1 MSPNSLT
8 HSARLM
14 LALILA
20 LPGIGNALPED
31 REQAIQIESNRA
43 IRDEKAGTMI
53 YIGNVELVQGSF
65 KMLADRLEIY
75 TLDNNEVERII
86 GYGTPAYVEQ
96 KPSADKPV
104 IKARGDTIRYFVTE
118 EKLQLEK
125 NASIDQDGSV
135 VTSHII
141 DYFIKDEIV
150 KASGSEQRVR
160 VVIPPRDENNE
171 P

>member
-1 MSPNSLT
+1 MSPNSVT
-8 HSARLM
+8 HSARLA
-14 LALILA
+14 LVLILA

-31 REQAIQIESNRA
+31 REQPIQIESNRA
-43 IRDEKAGTMI
+43 VRDEKAGTMI
-53 YIGNVELVQGSF
+53 YIGNVELVQGSL

-75 TLDNNEVERII
+75 TLENNEVERII
-86 GYGTPAYVEQ
+86 GHGTPAYVEQ
-96 KPSADKPV
+96 KPSADKQV

-125 NASIDQDGSV
+125 NASIEQDGSV
-135 VTSHII
+135 VTSNII

-160 VVIPPRDENNE
+160 VVIPPRDENNK

>member
-1 MSPNSLT
+1 MSPNSVT
-8 HSARLM
+8 HSARLI
-14 LALILA
+14 LALILT

-53 YIGNVELVQGSF
+53 YIGNVELVQGSL

-75 TLDNNEVERII
+75 SLDNNEVERII
-86 GYGTPAYVEQ
+86 AYGTPAYVEQ

-104 IKARGDTIRYFVTE
+104 IKARGDTIRYFVRE

-135 VTSHII
+135 VTSNTI

-160 VVIPPRDENNE
+160 VVIPPRSENQQ